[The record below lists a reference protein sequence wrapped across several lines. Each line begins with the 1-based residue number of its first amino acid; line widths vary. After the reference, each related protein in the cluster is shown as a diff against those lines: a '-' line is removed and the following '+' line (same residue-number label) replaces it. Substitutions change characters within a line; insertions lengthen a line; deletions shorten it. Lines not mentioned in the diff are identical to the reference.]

1 MNPFWYVVRAAAQR
15 TWQKVIL
22 IQVGWA
28 FITFTCM
35 ELAALRNCERK
46 VRRYDGGALN
56 LTHLPAAER
65 NAKNLI
71 KMISISTSHALFGG
85 VIQRCP

>member
-1 MNPFWYVVRAAAQR
+1 MIPFWYVVRAAVQR

-46 VRRYDGGALN
+46 VRRCYGGGALN
-56 LTHLPAAER
+56 LTHSPAAKR
-65 NAKNLI
+65 NAK
-71 KMISISTSHALFGG
+71 K
-85 VIQRCP
+85 PY